1 MQYVS
6 FSSGLKNWKREV
18 LLLSGKNLITVGM
31 LQFCYFI

>member
-6 FSSGLKNWKREV
+6 LSSGLKNWKREA